1 MMLSCNL
8 FYILVTRN
16 HIYEVWSDVP
26 GVFDEGGVVQ
36 WSFDDIEFEDEKEKE
51 EAIEN
56 IQGPK

>member
-1 MMLSCNL
+1 MCNL
-8 FYILVTRN
+8 FYISVTRN

-36 WSFDDIEFEDEKEKE
+36 WSFDDILLEDEKRKE
-51 EAIEN
+51 EALED